1 MHIVEE
7 TARRAWRPADAR
19 EPWQWAEEHVKLDP
33 TSPYQGYWKADISP
47 WVKPLMQCFT
57 DNEITDISVMCSA
70 QSAKTQT
77 MICLLMWA
85 LSEEPAPTMW
95 VTSTAEE
102 ASFFMKT
109 RIIPTIKTCE
119 PVEQTLINDRNAIN
133 KMEIAFNGA
142 SLICVGSSS
151 PSRLQS
157 KPVRW
162 LFLDEVRNYP
172 DGALEMVLKRTRAY
186 WNARRC
192 IVSTPDMY
200 NDATHRAYIQGD
212 QQVWHHRCRKCD
224 ILFPMSWDSMKW
236 DETKDTKNERGWDFD
251 KLASTIR
258 FECKC
263 GEVYKDEPSDRRHF
277 IKNGSYVSLNENA
290 PTNRKSFHWNALL
303 PTWVRW
309 RDLVEEFLIAKQSTL
324 NGDVSPLKDFINES
338 LGEPWEDRL
347 GDFEDFAVLK
357 ERIQE
362 YKLEEVWEDEHAR
375 FLSADKQAKGGIHF
389 WYVIRA
395 FSENGAESRLIQ
407 YGKADSEEELLSIA
421 KQYNVPVENC
431 MMDSGY
437 DTQSVYKFCQTSG
450 WKPMKGTGVQSY
462 RHRNQK
468 TGKIATQLWT
478 WTKADV
484 GIGTKEQGLF
494 KQIRLFLWANDGT
507 KDTLAELMQGM
518 IGNWTL
524 PKDISQEYYRQ
535 VTAEKRMVTTDIKG
549 RSKYEWIPIRK
560 DNHLFDCELMILV
573 ASIACKLTQSVVQ
586 TEDISADIG

>member
-1 MHIVEE
+1 MHLVEMV
-7 TARRAWRPADAR
+7 ARDAWRPADTR
-19 EPWQWAEEHVKLDP
+19 EPWEWAEEYVRLDP
-33 TSPYQGYWKADISP
+33 TSPYQGFWKSDISP
-47 WVKPLMQCFT
+47 WVKPLMQCFVN
-57 DNEITDISVMCSA
+57 NEVQDISVMCSA

-109 RIIPTIKTCE
+109 RLIPTIKTCP
-119 PVEQTLINDRNAIN
+119 PVNKTLINDRNAIN
-133 KMEIAFNGA
+133 KMEVAFQGA

-172 DGALEMVLKRTRAY
+172 EGALEMVLKRTRAY

-212 QQVWHHRCRKCD
+212 QQVWHHRCRECD
-224 ILFPMSWDSMKW
+224 TLYPMSWEHIKW
-236 DETKDTKNERGWDFD
+236 DVNEITKNENGYNFD
-251 KLASTIR
+251 ELTKTIR

-263 GEVYKDEPSDRRHF
+263 GEKYLDIPQDRRHF
-277 IKNGSYVSLNENA
+277 VNNGSYVSLNPNA
-290 PTNRKSFHWNALL
+290 PQNRKSFHWNALL
-303 PTWVRW
+303 PPWVKW

-347 GDFEDFAVLK
+347 GDFEDYAVLK
-357 ERIQE
+357 ERLCDYNLDDEWDQE
-362 YKLEEVWEDEHAR
+362 YTR
-375 FLSADKQAKGGIHF
+375 FLSADKQAKGGIHY
-389 WYVIRA
+389 WYCIRA
-395 FSENGAESRLIQ
+395 FAENGAESRLIQ
-407 YGKADSEEELLSIA
+407 YGKADSDEELLAIA
-421 KQYNVPVENC
+421 EQYKVPIENC
-431 MMDSGY
+431 IIDSGY
-437 DTQSVYKFCQTSG
+437 DTQSVYKFCQTNG
-450 WKPMKGTGVQSY
+450 WKPMKGTSVANY
-462 RHRNQK
+462 RHRNAK

-478 WTKADV
+478 WTKAEV
-484 GIGTKEQGLF
+484 GMGTKEQGLY
-494 KQIRLFLWANDGT
+494 KQIRLFLWSNDGT

-518 IGNWTL
+518 IGKWTL
-524 PKDISQEYYRQ
+524 PKDICTEYYRQ
-535 VTAEKRMVTTDIKG
+535 VTAEKRMQITDVKG
-549 RSKYEWIPIRK
+549 RTKYEWVPVRK

-573 ASIACKLTQSVVQ
+573 ASLASKITHDIHVIS
-586 TEDISADIG
+586 EDN